1 MLRFTEIGLFL
12 VPFALYVVWLVLG
25 TRTPPALVWGALG
38 LILVMA
44 VGTVWFGLANRTDR
58 DEPYVPAHVED
69 GRIISGHAA
78 PEPKGTPQPGLR

>member
-38 LILVMA
+38 LILLMA
-44 VGTVWFGLANRTDR
+44 VGTVWFGLANRADR
-58 DEPYVPAHVED
+58 DKSYVPAHVED
-69 GRIISGHAA
+69 GRIISGHGAA
-78 PEPKGTPQPGLR
+78 